1 MSTIDRAPRVTA
13 AVRYRLLRV
22 RVRDEELY
30 LISVRLGSE
39 RCTAILP
46 ATSLTQARAFY
57 RAIRDGLVTPCT
69 LSDVVSEL
77 V

>member
-1 MSTIDRAPRVTA
+1 MTTIDRVPQTFAT
-13 AVRYRLLRV
+13 VRYRLLRV
-22 RVRDEELY
+22 RVRGEELY

-46 ATSLTQARAFY
+46 ATSLAQARAFY

-77 V
+77 I